1 MASDSE
7 IYNKKYID
15 ENLYNKEQIDQDIY
29 KKEYIDENLYKKTD
43 TYNKTEVNEISLRC
57 IVITLTASE
66 WSLNEGTGNY
76 EYNVVDKLVT
86 ENHLVLGHMDL
97 ENQAKFKDGYVESYN
112 GGYKIITSKAPES
125 DVTMNMSIQKVGNQ

>member
-7 IYNKKYID
+7 IYNKRYID
-15 ENLYNKEQIDQDIY
+15 ENLYNKEQIDENIY
-29 KKEYIDENLYKKTD
+29 KKSD
-43 TYNKTEVNEISLRC
+43 TYNKTEINEISLRC
-57 IVITLTASE
+57 IVIILTASN
-66 WSLNEGTGNY
+66 WSLNEATGNY

>member
-15 ENLYNKEQIDQDIY
+15 EHLYNKEQIDENIY
-29 KKEYIDENLYKKTD
+29 KKSD
-43 TYNKTEVNEISLRC
+43 TYNKTEINEISLRC
-57 IVITLTASE
+57 VVITLDVSK
-66 WSLNEGTGNY
+66 WSLNETTENY
-76 EYNVVDKLVT
+76 EYDVTDELVT

-112 GGYKIITSKAPES
+112 GGYKIITSKQPES
-125 DVTMNMSIQKVGNQ
+125 DVTINMSIQKVGNQ